1 MILCFTCAATLRRLP
16 FIRRKIAMAEMRF
29 NPITLDWVIMAPDRA
44 LKPNDF
50 LREKKERPPRPPHR
64 ADCPFCTGNEHLSAA
79 EICRAP
85 GPDGGWAA
93 RVVPNKFSAFIASD
107 DMRRESHGTF
117 RSMTAVGAHEV
128 VVEHPQHNL
137 SLAQMEPAHLAAIL
151 GLYRER
157 HRVLRQRP
165 HVESIV
171 IFKNQGERA
180 GTSLEHPHS
189 QITAAPMISSNVIAR
204 VEEARR
210 FHITNGACLYCTVLQ
225 EEIEAG
231 ERIVES
237 SPSFLAFTPYASL
250 SPYHMWIFP
259 KIHAPSFDTISDGDI
274 GELAGVL
281 SRQLRRL
288 ALAADD
294 PDFNFTIRSA
304 PVGEGETLCL
314 HWYLAIVPRISYL
327 AGFEL
332 GSGIYINS
340 LRPEICAQRLRD
352 AALDR
357 WK

>member
-1 MILCFTCAATLRRLP
+1 MS
-16 FIRRKIAMAEMRF
+16 EMRF

-64 ADCPFCTGNEHLSAA
+64 ADCPFCPGNEHLSAA

-85 GPDGGWAA
+85 TADGGWAA
-93 RVVPNKFSAFIASD
+93 RVVPNKFSAFIATED
-107 DMRRESHGTF
+107 LRRESHGTF
-117 RSMTAVGAHEV
+117 RSMAAAGSHEV

-137 SLAQMEPAHLAAIL
+137 SLTQMEPAHLATIL

-157 HRVLRQRP
+157 YRLLQQRP
-165 HVESIV
+165 HVKSIV

-189 QITAAPMISSNVIAR
+189 QITAAPVISSNVVAR
-204 VEEARR
+204 LAEARR
-210 FHITNGACLYCTVLQ
+210 FNLAHGVCLYCTVLQ
-225 EEIEAG
+225 EEMDAG
-231 ERIVES
+231 ERILES
-237 SPSFLAFTPYASL
+237 SPSFVAFTPYASL

-259 KIHAPSFDTISDGDI
+259 RVHAASFDSISDADV

-288 ALAADD
+288 SMAADD

-304 PVGEGETLCL
+304 PVSEGGALCH

-332 GSGIYINS
+332 GSGVFINS
-340 LRPEICAQRLRD
+340 LRPELCAERLRGV
-352 AALDR
+352 ALEE
-357 WK
+357 WV